1 MINRATSP
9 FASQIAALLSAN
21 ASLSANELQ
30 AATGKSQPGISLAIA
45 AKLNST

>member
-30 AATGKSQPGISLAIA
+30 AATGKSEEHF
-45 AKLNST
+45 TRHCC